1 METGACELILAGHA
15 SPALCVAVLS
25 DGRVLSGSLERV
37 VRVWDLTSLD
47 SGGAGGVAR
56 LAPMLLRGHADAV
69 RAVGQLADGRLFS
82 ASDDGTLRLWG
93 AGDGRPDA
101 VLRAPGAKA
110 VLSAAQLPDGQLL
123 TGSADGTL
131 RLWALPPPCRA
142 GAAAATHSAPARVL
156 CGHSGPV
163 NALAVPAAARDGARA
178 VSGAADGDVRVWN
191 VDTGAC
197 MRTLSGHKGSV
208 TGVGVLPGGLLVSAS
223 MDRTVRV
230 WDADVGSCE
239 RVLTGHRH
247 WINALLVL
255 PEGRVVTASS
265 DRTLRFWRS
274 GECHLILPREKPRTH
289 AFPDG
294 SSAGTP
300 DEVEDVVYDAVAVAA
315 AALAAAEAAAAAAEE
330 DAALGCREIAQLE
343 PETGEFA
350 LSPVGSDWVEEV
362 ARWDLRAASMGADG
376 AGAGDDDVGLR
387 PWCGL
392 SGADDE
398 ERGPAWLPRSPAAA
412 GGAAAI
418 GAVALLGVVTLL
430 RSASGGGRSP
440 APAAQPA
447 LNERDAAREERRR
460 RRAAAAA
467 AAAAAEKR

>member
-1 METGACELILAGHA
+1 METGACELILSGHA

-37 VRVWDLTSLD
+37 VRVWDLTSLVE
-47 SGGAGGVAR
+47 SGGAGGAGGAGAR
-56 LAPMLLRGHADAV
+56 LAPLLLRGHADAV

-93 AGDGRPDA
+93 ERDGRPDA
-101 VLRAPGAKA
+101 VLRAPGGKA

-123 TGSADGTL
+123 TGAADGTL
-131 RLWALPPPCRA
+131 RLWALPPLCAP
-142 GAAAATHSAPARVL
+142 GAAAATHASPARVL
-156 CGHSGPV
+156 SGHSGPV
-163 NALAVPAAARDGARA
+163 NALAVPASARDGTRA

-265 DRTLRFWRS
+265 DRTLRFWRA
-274 GECHLILPREKPRTH
+274 GECHLILPRDKPRTH

-300 DEVEDVVYDAVAVAA
+300 DEVEDDAVAVAA

-330 DAALGCREIAQLE
+330 EAGMGCREIAQLE

-350 LSPVGSDWVEEV
+350 LSPVGSDWQEEV
-362 ARWDLRAASMGADG
+362 ARWDLRAAAAGSEGGEGA
-376 AGAGDDDVGLR
+376 DVGLR

-392 SGADDE
+392 SGEDE
-398 ERGPAWLPRSPAAA
+398 DEARHAPRLPRSPAAVV
-412 GGAAAI
+412 GGVAAV
-418 GAVALLGVVTLL
+418 GAVALLGVVSLL
-430 RSASGGGRSP
+430 RSPSAGKKQ
-440 APAAQPA
+440 QPA

-460 RRAAAAA
+460 RRSAAAAA
-467 AAAAAEKR
+467 KR